1 MQIFEFRD
9 PTPLEALVIASDEE
23 AASEIFQMYLRAHGG
38 NPDTLLFRRLQM
50 HHLQDMAAAAVREA
64 LDLGRAGLVIC
75 DAEEQW
81 VFVMPLCN
89 AAQVIDRQE

>member
-9 PTPLEALVIASDEE
+9 PTPIEALVIASDEE

-38 NPDTLLFRRLQM
+38 DPDTLLFRRLQM
-50 HHLQDMAAAAVREA
+50 HHLQDLAAAAVQEA

-75 DAEEQW
+75 DEADQW
-81 VFVMPLCN
+81 VFVM
-89 AAQVIDRQE
+89 QG